1 MHVALNKFLQELDSL
16 SPGFFIKIEN
26 LYPLEFNVDVS
37 SMAKFSVTLDH
48 DVKTFNF
55 FEHSNPNFSLQLNIF
70 SALNALN
77 NKKIPTQSI
86 SGDAETALILFSAL
100 ANIEIDLELLVY
112 KYFGDIPALMLR
124 KVISNKGMSGRQ
136 YIQGHQ
142 KRRPSLKRTPR
153 YCKRVLMGRNFQLL
167 P

>member
-16 SPGFFIKIEN
+16 SPGFFMKIES
-26 LYPLEFNVDVS
+26 LYPLEFNIEVS
-37 SMAKFSVTLDH
+37 SMAKFSVTLDQNT
-48 DVKTFNF
+48 KTFNF
-55 FEHSNPNFSLQLNIF
+55 FEHPKPNFSLQLNIF

-100 ANIEIDLELLVY
+100 ASIDIDLELLVY

-124 KVISNKGMSGRQ
+124 KVISNKLQS
-136 YIQGHQ
+136 Q
-142 KRRPSLKRTPR
+142 KSSAQENEANKILRSFRDISIRLDRLEH
-153 YCKRVLMGRNFQLL
+153 VLIN
-167 P
+167 

>member
-16 SPGFFIKIEN
+16 SPGFFMKIES
-26 LYPLEFNVDVS
+26 LYPLEFNIEVS
-37 SMAKFSVTLDH
+37 SMAKFSITLDQ
-48 DVKTFNF
+48 DTETFNF
-55 FEHSNPNFSLQLNIF
+55 FEHPKPNFSLQLNIF

-100 ANIEIDLELLVY
+100 ASIDIDLELLVY

-124 KVISNKGMSGRQ
+124 KVISNKLQS
-136 YIQGHQ
+136 Q
-142 KRRPSLKRTPR
+142 KSSAQENEANKILRSFRDISIRLDRLEH
-153 YCKRVLMGRNFQLL
+153 VLIN
-167 P
+167 

>member
-86 SGDAETALILFSAL
+86 SGDVETALILFSAL

-112 KYFGDIPALMLR
+112 NYFGDIPALMLR
-124 KVISNKGMSGRQ
+124 KVISNKAQ
-136 YIQGHQ
+136 TQ
-142 KRRPSLKRTPR
+142 KASAQENEADKILKSFRDISIR
-153 YCKRVLMGRNFQLL
+153 LDRLEHVLIN
-167 P
+167 

>member
-112 KYFGDIPALMLR
+112 NYFGDIPALMLR
-124 KVISNKGMSGRQ
+124 KVISNKAQ
-136 YIQGHQ
+136 TQ
-142 KRRPSLKRTPR
+142 KASAQENEADKILKSFRDISIR
-153 YCKRVLMGRNFQLL
+153 LDRLEHVLIN
-167 P
+167 